1 MAPKTLASRAT
12 NQQADWEV
20 LNDTCVLGFT
30 SQDTLKRG
38 LNDTKAA
45 QRWRRVTLFETQN
58 VLGVEVGEAWCNRVA
73 VDDADL
79 INSKFKGC
87 WCLVFFGVFV
97 WFLDRRSVKC
107 SHIWITLEASSQVG
121 PAAQLAW
128 HFLSLAKRSVKYVGV
143 VVVLRSWL
151 NWSEV

>member
-1 MAPKTLASRAT
+1 MLCRWHIMAPKTLASRST

-58 VLGVEVGEAWCNRVA
+58 VLGVEVGEAWWQQ
-73 VDDADL
+73 
-79 INSKFKGC
+79 GC
-87 WCLVFFGVFV
+87 SRWCRSYQFQIQRMLMSCFFLVFLYGSWIEDQSNAVTFGLHWKPRARSDQLPSLPDIFSV
-97 WFLDRRSVKC
+97 WQKEVWNML
-107 SHIWITLEASSQVG
+107 
-121 PAAQLAW
+121 
-128 HFLSLAKRSVKYVGV
+128 
-143 VVVLRSWL
+143 VLW
-151 NWSEV
+151 